1 MRNTFSIL
9 LAFAISLGGTSLS
22 AQSRSGF
29 SLGAAMIG
37 GQSAY
42 AGLSKT
48 QRIVP
53 SLSYEMGNLK
63 IGLPDGVS
71 YQVLERGAL
80 TLSVG
85 VTPNLR
91 PFDEAKS
98 SALSGMERSLSVDTT
113 VGAALTIARG
123 STVRLKYGSEITN
136 ENGGQVA
143 TLSFSQF
150 IPIAGQ
156 PVILSAGA
164 KWQDAKRSKY
174 VYGVYAN
181 EVTST
186 RAAYDPGSTVV
197 PYVSVNT
204 FFDLTDRVNAFVN
217 VSANFLPNNVTD
229 SPIVSEK
236 TTLTA
241 ILGLAYSF

>member
-1 MRNTFSIL
+1 MRHLIYTL
-9 LAFAISLGGTSLS
+9 LALTILLGGTSLS

-42 AGLSKT
+42 AGLSTT

-63 IGLPDGVS
+63 IGLPDGVN
-71 YQVLERGAL
+71 YTFLDRGAL
-80 TLSVG
+80 ALSAG
-85 VTPNLR
+85 LTPNLR

-98 SALSGMERSLSVDTT
+98 SALSGMERSFSVDATLGASFT
-113 VGAALTIARG
+113 VARG
-123 STVRLKYGSEITN
+123 STLRLKYGSEITN

-174 VYGVYAN
+174 VYGVYAE

-186 RAAYDPGSTVV
+186 RAAYDPGATVV

-217 VSANFLPNNVTD
+217 VSATFLPDSVTD

-241 ILGLAYSF
+241 ILGLAYRF